1 MATIFAS
8 PSISCGK
15 PFNPHKNPK
24 TLLPPSISTT
34 TFSSSMPIRLGLT
47 HTIPNS
53 YSNSFIPK
61 KKSSNFNKIRSVA
74 EEEPVTQEDTITN
87 QGEVEPTV
95 SVPVSPSDILTMFFQ
110 VFISSIPL
118 VFVCKNYV
126 FIDRL
131 MNACQLFDF
140 CSIYKEQ
147 KKNTYFMEVWSCLIN
162 LWIAVYWNSV
172 AIEHIPMNVFHVTAF
187 YSSRSWNHNII

>member
-8 PSISCGK
+8 PSISISCCSK
-15 PFNPHKNPK
+15 PFNPHKNPT
-24 TLLPPSISTT
+24 TLLP
-34 TFSSSMPIRLGLT
+34 SSMPIRLGLT
-47 HTIPNS
+47 HTITIPNS
-53 YSNSFIPK
+53 YSNSFISN

-74 EEEPVTQEDTITN
+74 EEEPVTEEDTITN

-140 CSIYKEQ
+140 GSIFKEQ
-147 KKNTYFMEVWSCLIN
+147 KKHIFYGSLKLSNKSLSYCVLKFNCNWTHSNECVSC
-162 LWIAVYWNSV
+162 NS
-172 AIEHIPMNVFHVTAF
+172 ILLFKILN
-187 YSSRSWNHNII
+187 S